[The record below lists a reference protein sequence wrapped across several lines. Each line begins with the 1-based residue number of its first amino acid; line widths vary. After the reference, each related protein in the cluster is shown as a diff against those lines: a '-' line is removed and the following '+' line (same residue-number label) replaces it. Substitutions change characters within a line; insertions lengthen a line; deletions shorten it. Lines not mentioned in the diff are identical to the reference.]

1 MKGFN
6 CDELIDFVEFVK
18 ERPIEVRFIEFMPFD
33 KNQWENDKFMG
44 YFEQKKIIS
53 DHYQA
58 LGLSLTRQND
68 DFSATSKTY
77 KIPGYNGS
85 IGFIS
90 SMSDHFCGGCNRIR
104 LTADG
109 NLKICLFD
117 NRELNLKEML
127 TNGYSD
133 EEIINGIRDHMNT
146 KKFSH
151 GGVDAIIERDDN
163 RSMIKI
169 GG

>member
-1 MKGFN
+1 MSY
-6 CDELIDFVEFVK
+6 
-18 ERPIEVRFIEFMPFD
+18 FD
-33 KNQWENDKFMG
+33 
-44 YFEQKKIIS
+44 QKKIIS
-53 DHYQA
+53 DYYET
-58 LGLSLTRQND
+58 LGLSLNRQND

-77 KIPGYNGS
+77 KIPGYQGS

-90 SMSDHFCGGCNRIR
+90 SMSDNFCGGCNRIR

-117 NRELNLKEML
+117 NREINLKQML
-127 TNGYSD
+127 VDGLSDDQIIQEIQKHMYS
-133 EEIINGIRDHMNT
+133 
-146 KKFSH
+146 KKWSH
-151 GGVDAIIERDDN
+151 GGVDAILERDDN